1 MFFAVGKKDSSSD
14 EASKDNK
21 TDNCDE
27 ICLFY
32 AWKYCKNKGK
42 LCEK

>member
-21 TDNCDE
+21 KVNCDE

-32 AWKYCKNKGK
+32 VWKYCKNKGK
-42 LCEK
+42 LYEK